1 MKKLLEGHLT
11 RLTRF
16 QPEDTEVMQ
25 RLLDDATFARHFSA
39 TPYRHLSM
47 DKIEKMMATDAPET
61 FRFAIRNFEDERMI
75 GVVAL
80 EDILPT
86 HGTAWLMIGI
96 DPDCEGQ
103 GYATD
108 ALQTILEYAFLE
120 LNLYRIQL
128 TVFDYNLRAIKLYE
142 RLGFVQEGRYRAFLR
157 RDGERHDMLL
167 YGLLEPEWRER
178 Q

>member
-1 MKKLLEGHLT
+1 MKKLLEGHHI

-16 QPEDTEVMQ
+16 QREDTEVMQ
-25 RLLDDATFARHFSA
+25 RLLDDVTFARHFSA

-47 DKIEKMMATDAPET
+47 DKVEQMMATDAPET

-80 EDILPT
+80 EDILFT

-103 GYATD
+103 GSATD

-128 TVFDYNLRAIKLYE
+128 TVFEYNTRAVKLYE

-167 YGLLEPEWRER
+167 YGLLEPEWRNL

>member
-1 MKKLLEGHLT
+1 MKKLLEGHHI

-75 GVVAL
+75 GIVAL
-80 EDILPT
+80 EDILYT

-103 GYATD
+103 GYAAD
-108 ALQTILEYAFLE
+108 AMETVLEYAFAE
-120 LNLYRIQL
+120 LNLHRIQL
-128 TVFDYNLRAIKLYE
+128 TVFEYNTRAIQLYE

-157 RDGERHDMLL
+157 RDGKRYDMLL
-167 YGLLEPEWRER
+167 YGLLEPEWREQR
-178 Q
+178 